1 MEFCIPPKQ
10 AEELKAALLRD
21 GTSPIDLME
30 MPSSEDRRAF
40 FEKFVSKEDAEQINI
55 GLERTVLLKNQEA
68 GYLRWFNNIKSTI
81 PPRIQ
86 RDLLT
91 KITKLD
97 KVMNPADEKAFM
109 ADLAKSKLGAAV
121 TYEEAQKITKLAQ
134 NASLERDKSVG
145 STFGAT
151 PSFVKA
157 ASDLEHYVKSIAPT
171 TALASIGK
179 NVAIIARNH
188 LLMNPATPI
197 KTTEGQIVNSAMD
210 MVTRRIANRSAG
222 GASPELRDQLN
233 TEAWKFFRETGFN
246 PAIMESYEDSGR
258 LGEKARFDVPKGMLS
273 TNPALHAIEATVRGY
288 AQLTNKIAIDIEHN
302 FTFTKFY
309 QKAFF
314 DMANIGATNMAKADG
329 LSGAAMKSRAE
340 AIMRDAAK
348 IAPDTDAGKVIRRE
362 SQKQAARVTSTN
374 DTVMANM
381 ALGVKDA
388 LNKWVLGLGDAMMP
402 IAKIP
407 ANIIYNG
414 IENAGVGLP
423 HGAWEIFQG
432 QKKLQSTD
440 EATRHEGLSQFT
452 SGIQRLART
461 VGVMAAAAFFASMF
475 KKQDFRS
482 DKYGDSYFRIGHTW
496 INTEYLSFMSP
507 ALAGAM
513 YVKQYGRSSDHIWK
527 TAEIYSAGA
536 LQGLKHAPGVDELS
550 NLVSRVS
557 SGDPFKGLAAYAISR
572 AFPSGIHNLFY
583 DRKPGEFFGDRPGNR
598 LLFGA
603 HGVESQ
609 QEVGKDNEEKA
620 QNAAKSRAEHRAL

>member
-1 MEFCIPPKQ
+1 MSFCLPRAFASEF
-10 AEELKAALLRD
+10 LKALQD
-21 GTSPIDLME
+21 GRVDPDKLSAME
-30 MPSSEDRRAF
+30 SADRRAF
-40 FEKFVSKEDAEQINI
+40 FEKIVGKDNAQPVNALFESK
-55 GLERTVLLKNQEA
+55 LLLKDQKRGLVSWAKSVA
-68 GYLRWFNNIKSTI
+68 GINAAVR
-81 PPRIQ
+81 
-86 RDLLT
+86 RDLLH
-91 KITKLD
+91 KIEKLD
-97 KVMNPADEKAFM
+97 RVLNPTEEKVFL
-109 ADLAKSKLGAAV
+109 ADLAAAKLGTTV
-121 TYEEAQKITKLAQ
+121 THEEAQKITKLAQ
-134 NASLERDKSVG
+134 RASLERDNSAG

-151 PSFVKA
+151 AGFVKA
-157 ASDLEHYVKSIAPT
+157 ASDLEHYVKSIVPT
-171 TALASIGK
+171 TAVASIGK

-197 KTTEGQIVNSAMD
+197 KTTTGQIINSAMD
-210 MVTRRIANRSAG
+210 MVTRRIATRSAG

-258 LGEKARFDVPKGMLS
+258 LGEKARFDIPEGMLS
-273 TNPALHAIEATVRGY
+273 TNPALHAVEATVRGY

-314 DMANIGATNMAKADG
+314 DMANIGATNLAKADG

-348 IAPDTDAGKVIRRE
+348 IAPETDAGKIIRME

-388 LNKWVLGLGDAMMP
+388 LNKWVPGLGDAMMP

-414 IENAGVGLP
+414 IENAGLGLP
-423 HGAWEIFQG
+423 HGAWDIFQG
-432 QKKLQSTD
+432 QKKLQSED
-440 EATRHEGLSQFT
+440 LQTRYEGLSQFT
-452 SGIQRLART
+452 GGIQKIART
-461 VGVMAAAAFFASMF
+461 VGVLASAAFFASMF

-482 DKYGDSYFRIGHTW
+482 DKYGQHYFRIGNTW

-536 LQGLKHAPGVDELS
+536 LQGLKSAPGVDELS
-550 NLVSRVS
+550 NLVNRVS
-557 SGDPFKGLAAYAISR
+557 SGDPFKGLAAYALSR
-572 AFPSGIHNLFY
+572 AVPSGIHNLF
-583 DRKPGEFFGDRPGNR
+583 EDRPVNR
-598 LLFGA
+598 LAFGA

-609 QEVGKDNEEKA
+609 HDVAVDNEKKA